1 MGFKAMSEETIEMV
15 TGPEAG
21 EADADA
27 VKAAEENGGSQ
38 QEPAKERHEP
48 KDEDAEL
55 KAKLTP
61 EAQRAFDKRLGREVR
76 KTKEAQA
83 KAEKAESELAALRQR
98 ADSDDGEAV
107 LAAAR
112 EAGVMPEILTAA
124 DAKGLADLNHARANA
139 KALGRVLRSSPGEE
153 VEIDGK
159 AYTRKQVVDAQESW
173 EDKADALAK
182 RFGGVESAAREK
194 GLAVW
199 RLGLAAQREGWK
211 PGGGKSIP
219 AKAEEDEDEDDP
231 AGLTEKKPK
240 PKTDIP
246 GGGGPKTRPTG
257 GHVAP
262 DVEVHDERSLASFI
276 DADMRARKKK

>member
-1 MGFKAMSEETIEMV
+1 MSEETIEVV

-83 KAEKAESELAALRQR
+83 RAEKAESELAALRQR
-98 ADSDDGEAV
+98 ADSEDGEAV

-112 EAGVMPEILTAA
+112 EAGVMPELLTAA
-124 DAKGLADLNHARANA
+124 EAKGLADLNHARANA
-139 KALGRVLRSSPGEE
+139 ASNSSGRVWS
-153 VEIDGK
+153 
-159 AYTRKQVVDAQESW
+159 
-173 EDKADALAK
+173 
-182 RFGGVESAAREK
+182 GGAR
-194 GLAVW
+194 
-199 RLGLAAQREGWK
+199 
-211 PGGGKSIP
+211 
-219 AKAEEDEDEDDP
+219 
-231 AGLTEKKPK
+231 
-240 PKTDIP
+240 
-246 GGGGPKTRPTG
+246 
-257 GHVAP
+257 H
-262 DVEVHDERSLASFI
+262 
-276 DADMRARKKK
+276 

>member
-1 MGFKAMSEETIEMV
+1 MSEEIIEMV

-27 VKAAEENGGSQ
+27 IKAAEENGGSQ
-38 QEPAKERHEP
+38 QDPAKERHEP

-98 ADSDDGEAV
+98 ADSEDGEAV

-219 AKAEEDEDEDDP
+219 AKAEEDEDD
-231 AGLTEKKPK
+231 AVGLTEKKPK

-246 GGGGPKTRPTG
+246 GGGGPKARPTG
-257 GHVAP
+257 EHVAP